1 MTIPKPLLEALKEL
15 LRVVLIALIPV
26 IILQIQDAQIDAE
39 ALVVVAVIAGLRFVD
54 KFLHEIGKERNS
66 EKLIKGL
73 TRF

>member
-39 ALVVVAVIAGLRFVD
+39 ALVVVAVIASLRFVD